1 MLASSGGRGTE
12 TTATAEENLGERFS
26 GGITVHAPPGG
37 RHSSLMEAV
46 LSLYLKNSTLS
57 G

>member
-1 MLASSGGRGTE
+1 MLASSGGKGTD
-12 TTATAEENLGERFS
+12 TTSTLAENLGERFS
-26 GGITVHAPPGG
+26 AGITDQAPPGG

-46 LSLYLKNSTLS
+46 LSLYLKNSTFS